1 MNRLASARR
10 TLRGRL
16 ASGQS
21 GLSKLETLGVVS
33 IVFTIV
39 AFIPPLRGLAAEG
52 YDSIFNNV
60 DASGEPTSFSLATKG
75 ILITV
80 IAVASMIGTAYL
92 VLYTNVGARLGLL
105 ITGAALFGWLV
116 IGSALFVVY
125 APRGLRPANLEGL
138 NSFQIRIPAIAM
150 TLGSLILF
158 IIFVVALD
166 RYEREGQE

>member
-1 MNRLASARR
+1 MSRFAR
-10 TLRGRL
+10 TLRRRL
-16 ASGQS
+16 ASGET

-33 IVFTIV
+33 IVLTV
-39 AFIPPLRGLAAEG
+39 LAFVPPLRGLAGDG

-60 DASGEPTSFSLATKG
+60 DAAGEPTSFSLAAKG

-80 IAVASMIGTAYL
+80 IAVSSMIGTAYL
-92 VLYTNVGARLGLL
+92 LLYTNVGARLGLL
-105 ITGAALFGWLV
+105 ITGAAMFGWLV

-125 APRGLRPANLEGL
+125 APRGVRPANLEGL
-138 NSFQIRIPAIAM
+138 NSFQTRIPAIAM

-166 RYEREGQE
+166 RYEKEGQE